1 MEMITI
7 EDINT
12 KDDNKLIKIFKDINI
27 SAFLDKW
34 GPLNVIQVYDPDINM
49 QGILVI
55 DNTILGPSCGGIKIS
70 PLITPR
76 QIFQHARKMTLSCA
90 LINLDLGGAA
100 AGIRANP
107 FEIDKIKFI
116 KSFAKRISPYVP
128 EQFIACPD
136 LYVGQEEMAAFA
148 DEVGDRQGATGK
160 PENMDGIP
168 YELGVIGLGMGI
180 TIETVIETSNN
191 SSSLPNDISELKIA
205 IQGFEHIG
213 QTVAKFLAN
222 KGAKIVAISDLDFT
236 IYDSSGID
244 INKIL
249 ESYSETNEKQVLKG
263 LMANKSAKKLT
274 KNDIIKITCDIFVPS
289 TANSIITDENVHTC
303 DAKCIIEGIN
313 DPITDSAD
321 LILHK
326 NNVLVLPDILT
337 TAGGAISSH
346 AEHNRIG
353 SESAFSLIESRIRE
367 TTEKVIGT
375 ALESDIS
382 PRRIAKEIAKERILQ
397 AMEVQK

>member
-1 MEMITI
+1 MEMITL

-12 KDDNKLIKIFKDINI
+12 KYDNKLIKIFKDINV

-34 GPLNVIQVYDPDINM
+34 GPLDVIQVYDPDINM

-70 PLITPR
+70 PNITPR
-76 QIFQHARKMTLSCA
+76 QIFRNARKMTLSCA
-90 LINLDLGGAA
+90 LVNLDLGGAA

-107 FEIDKIKFI
+107 FEIDKIKLI
-116 KSFAKRISPYVP
+116 KSYAKRISPYVP
-128 EQFIACPD
+128 EQYIACPD

-180 TIETVIETSNN
+180 AIETVIDNFNN
-191 SSSLPNDISELKIA
+191 SLSLPKDISELTIA
-205 IQGFEHIG
+205 IQGFEQIG
-213 QTVAKFLAN
+213 RTVAKFLTN
-222 KGAKIVAISDLDFT
+222 KGAKIIAICDLGFT

-249 ESYSETNEKQVLKG
+249 ESHSETNEKQLLKD
-263 LMANKSAKKLT
+263 LMSNKSTKKLP
-274 KNDIIKITCDIFVPS
+274 KDDIIKVNCDIFVTT
-289 TANSIITDENVHTC
+289 TANSLITDENVHTFK
-303 DAKCIIEGIN
+303 AKCIIEGLN

-346 AEHNRIG
+346 AEYNRIG
-353 SESAFSLIESRIRE
+353 SEVAFSLIESRIRE
-367 TTEKVIGT
+367 TTEKVIRN

-397 AMEVQK
+397 AMEVEK

>member
-1 MEMITI
+1 MEMIKL

-12 KDDNKLIKIFKDINI
+12 KNDNKLIKIFKDINI

-34 GPLNVIQVYDPDINM
+34 GPLDVIQVYDPDINM

-76 QIFQHARKMTLSCA
+76 QIFLNARKMTLSCA
-90 LINLDLGGAA
+90 LLNLDLGGAA

-107 FEIDKIKFI
+107 FEIDKLKFI
-116 KSFAKRISPYVP
+116 KSFAKRISPYIP

-136 LYVGQEEMAAFA
+136 FHVGQEEMAAFA
-148 DEVGDRQGATGK
+148 DEVGDRHGATGK
-160 PENMDGIP
+160 PTNMDGIP

-180 TIETVIETSNN
+180 TIETII
-191 SSSLPNDISELKIA
+191 DISNKSLSIPKDIPELKIA

-213 QTVAKFLAN
+213 QTVAKFLTN
-222 KGAKIVAISDLDFT
+222 KGAKIVAICDLDFT
-236 IYDSSGID
+236 IYDPSGID

-249 ESYSETNEKQVLKG
+249 KSYSETNERQLLKE
-263 LMANKSAKKLT
+263 LMANKSAKKLP
-274 KNDIIKITCDIFVPS
+274 KNDIIKINCDFFVP
-289 TANSIITDENVHTC
+289 TTGNSIINDENVHSC
-303 DAKCIIEGIN
+303 NAKCIIEGLN
-313 DPITDSAD
+313 DPITESSD

-337 TAGGAISSH
+337 VAGGAISSH
-346 AEHNRIG
+346 AEHNRIS

-367 TTEKVIGT
+367 ITEKVIRN
-375 ALESDIS
+375 AIESDIS

-397 AMEVQK
+397 AMEVRK

>member
-1 MEMITI
+1 MEMIKL

-12 KDDNKLIKIFKDINI
+12 KNDNKLIKIFKDINI

-34 GPLNVIQVYDPDINM
+34 GPLDVIQVYDPDINM

-76 QIFQHARKMTLSCA
+76 QIFQNARKMTLSCA
-90 LINLDLGGAA
+90 LLNLDLGGAA

-136 LYVGQEEMAAFA
+136 GYVGQEEMAAFA

-160 PENMDGIP
+160 PVNMDGIP
-168 YELGVIGLGMGI
+168 YELGVIGLGIGI
-180 TIETVIETSNN
+180 TIETIV
-191 SSSLPNDISELKIA
+191 DISYNSLAIPKDIPELKIA

-222 KGAKIVAISDLDFT
+222 KGAKIVAICDLDFT
-236 IYDSSGID
+236 IYDPSGID

-249 ESYSETNEKQVLKG
+249 ESYSETSEKQLLKE
-263 LMANKSAKKLT
+263 LMANKIAKKLP
-274 KNDIIKITCDIFVPS
+274 KNDIIKINCDIFVP
-289 TANSIITDENVHTC
+289 TTGNSVITDENVHSC
-303 DAKCIIEGIN
+303 NSKCIIEGLN
-313 DPITDSAD
+313 DPVTESAD

-337 TAGGAISSH
+337 AAGGAISSH
-346 AEHNRIG
+346 AEHNRIS

-367 TTEKVIGT
+367 TTEKVIRN
-375 ALESDIS
+375 AIKSDIS

-397 AMEVQK
+397 AMDVKK